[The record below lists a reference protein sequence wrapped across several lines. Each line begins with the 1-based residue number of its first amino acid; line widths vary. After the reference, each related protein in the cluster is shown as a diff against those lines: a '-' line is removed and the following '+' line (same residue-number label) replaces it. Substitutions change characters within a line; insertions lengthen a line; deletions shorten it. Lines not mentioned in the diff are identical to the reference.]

1 MLYVNQYAEKTGS
14 HYDVKVTECMNM
26 KIICELIDEDGE
38 GVLNVFMCSNKLS

>member
-26 KIICELIDEDGE
+26 KIICELIDEDDK
-38 GVLNVFMCSNKLS
+38 GVLNVLMRSNKHS